1 MSSVSGTPS
10 MTESPRQMTPSQS
23 KMKQSTLSTSA
34 RLSAVSALRAAGGR
48 RRRACGVSG
57 GRAIVSGL
65 NWRRCAFTSCARR
78 RCQRARK
85 TRNKANHTAQRR
97 LTLRCGPVGRGA
109 RRGHARRRARGA
121 FGAECSAPG
130 LLRELAGQ
138 HGLFCGAKCARA
150 ASARLLLFG
159 RAGAVCC
166 VLRASRKGV

>member
-78 RCQRARK
+78 RCQRAQDAK
-85 TRNKANHTAQRR
+85 QSKPHCAAQ
-97 LTLRCGPVGRGA
+97 THAALRPRWP
-109 RRGHARRRARGA
+109 RRAARSCA
-121 FGAECSAPG
+121 APG
-130 LLRELAGQ
+130 AWRVWRGMQCSRSAARACRPTWSVLRG
-138 HGLFCGAKCARA
+138 KVRA